1 MSDRWFS
8 EHRAQVLSDLEQL
21 LSDIRST
28 ADGLNNQKLDGLIQQ
43 AEQQHAATEA
53 ALHAFAKQRH
63 TLATMLDTLQAELA
77 VAGRP
82 LRGEVS

>member
-1 MSDRWFS
+1 MSDRWFT

-21 LSDIRST
+21 LHDIRST
-28 ADGLNNQKLDGLIQQ
+28 ADGLGNQKVDNLIQQ
-43 AEQQHAATEA
+43 AEQQRAAAEA
-53 ALHAFAKQRH
+53 ALHAFAEQRH
-63 TLATMLDTLQAELA
+63 TLATMLDTLQSELA